1 MLKKSWFKGCGLP
14 VVLVEIL
21 FNLRIDRDTGTGS
34 VAVKC
39 VDITWNTKGE
49 GKYLGF
55 S

>member
-1 MLKKSWFKGCGLP
+1 MFKGYGLTI
-14 VVLVEIL
+14 VLVEIL
-21 FNLRIDRDTGTGS
+21 LNLRIDRDAGTGS

-49 GKYLGF
+49 GRHLGF